1 MAGERNYH
9 LLWLTVIHNAAEEA
23 AGRNLVASG
32 GYRGKTIQQARNWL
46 TQDSP
51 GLRRACEFAGVQVE
65 KVIKRF
71 SRMYSEKRG

>member
-9 LLWLTVIHNAAEEA
+9 LLWLTVIHNASEEA

-32 GYRGKTIQQARNWL
+32 KYREKTIQQARSWL

-51 GLRRACEFAGVQVE
+51 GLRRACEFAGVQVD

-71 SRMYSEKRG
+71 SKKYKEKK